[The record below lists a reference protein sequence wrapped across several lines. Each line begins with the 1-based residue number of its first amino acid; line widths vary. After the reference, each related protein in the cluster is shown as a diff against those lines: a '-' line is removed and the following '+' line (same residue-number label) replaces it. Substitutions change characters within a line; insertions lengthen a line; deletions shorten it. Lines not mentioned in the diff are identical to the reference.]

1 MFPTKTNKMVIDK
14 AKKFLLTTLVLISKM
29 KIIGPEAVSKVLFIT
44 LRILHPIQ
52 PNCSCLQTSFLLI
65 LHT

>member
-1 MFPTKTNKMVIDK
+1 MFPTKTNKMVIDN

-29 KIIGPEAVSKVLFIT
+29 KIIGPEAVLKVLFIT

-52 PNCSCLQTSFLLI
+52 PK
-65 LHT
+65 